1 MIRIKEFTGC
11 SVYKGLC
18 ENDTC
23 PSQWEESFNQEFL
36 NMNVWNHLSRTNF
49 HRAGSS
55 NLLQINMKGA
65 GNATFDYAD
74 FRVKP
79 FVFIWVPHLH
89 LCHLCLETQ
98 R

>member
-1 MIRIKEFTGC
+1 
-11 SVYKGLC
+11 
-18 ENDTC
+18 
-23 PSQWEESFNQEFL
+23 
-36 NMNVWNHLSRTNF
+36 MNVWDHLSRTNF

-55 NLLQINMKGA
+55 DLLQINVKR
-65 GNATFDYAD
+65 ATFDYAD

-89 LCHLCLETQ
+89 LCHPCLETQ